1 MSQLIDVNSEN
12 AVLSISLNRPDKKN
26 ALTGAMYTELA
37 EILESRVDDVSAV
50 ILTGGSDFTAGNDLA
65 DFLQNPPA
73 EGNAPVYR
81 FMHALS
87 GCPVP
92 VIAAV
97 DGVAVGIGT
106 TLLLHCD
113 FVYATPNTM
122 FVMPFIDLSVVPE
135 FASSMLLP
143 QRVGYVKAAEMLLLG
158 ERFDSA
164 TALQYGLINQ
174 VCNSDSLMATATA
187 TAQRLAAKPRS
198 ALIQSKALM
207 RREAE
212 PLMQRIDVENESFG
226 KMIASA
232 EARAAISKVLAR

>member
-81 FMHALS
+81 FMHALT

-143 QRVGYVKAAEMLLLG
+143 QRVGYAKAAEMLLLG

>member
-12 AVLSISLNRPDKKN
+12 AVLTISLNRPDKKN

-81 FMHALS
+81 FMHALT

-113 FVYATPNTM
+113 FVYATANTL

-135 FASSMLLP
+135 FASSLLLP

-158 ERFDSA
+158 ERFDA
-164 TALQYGLINQ
+164 ETALQCGLINQ
-174 VCNSDSLMATATA
+174 VCDSDSLMATANA
-187 TAQRLAAKPRS
+187 TAERLAAKPRS

>member
-12 AVLSISLNRPDKKN
+12 GVLTITLNRPDKKN

-37 EILESRVDDVSAV
+37 EILENRVDEVGAV
-50 ILTGGSDFTAGNDLA
+50 ILSGGSDFTAGNDLA

-73 EGNAPVYR
+73 EGNAPVYQ
-81 FMHALS
+81 FMHALT

-97 DGVAVGIGT
+97 DGAAVGIGT

-113 FVYATPNTM
+113 FVYATPNTL

-135 FASSMLLP
+135 FASSLLLP

-158 ERFDSA
+158 ERFDSE
-164 TALQYGLINQ
+164 TALQCGLINQ
-174 VCNSDSLMATATA
+174 VCDSDRLMATALA
-187 TAQRLAAKPRS
+187 TAEKLAAKPRS

>member
-1 MSQLIDVNSEN
+1 
-12 AVLSISLNRPDKKN
+12 
-26 ALTGAMYTELA
+26 
-37 EILESRVDDVSAV
+37 
-50 ILTGGSDFTAGNDLA
+50 
-65 DFLQNPPA
+65 
-73 EGNAPVYR
+73 
-81 FMHALS
+81 MHALT

-143 QRVGYVKAAEMLLLG
+143 QRVGYAKAAEMLLLG